1 MSLPTS
7 LRATSDELIR
17 DLAALGALEA
27 EKRTLPMDDPR
38 LLELAEQIEVIAARV
53 LAASER
59 QSDLAKEVAD
69 APNAGSTID
78 DVKRPPSAI
87 LEEWREAE
95 RRIAEA
101 PEGSAEAAEARIV
114 ADHLRREYG
123 AAYGEANRAPK
134 PPA

>member
-7 LRATSDELIR
+7 LRATSDGLIR
-17 DLAALGALEA
+17 DLAALGALED

-38 LLELAEQIEVIAARV
+38 VVELAEQIEVIAARV

-59 QSDLAKEVAD
+59 QTGLAKEVAD
-69 APNAGSTID
+69 APVAGTSIG
-78 DVKRPPSAI
+78 DVRRPPSAI

-95 RRIAEA
+95 RRVAEA
-101 PEGSAEAAEARIV
+101 PDGSAEAAEGRIV